1 MRRFRLAL
9 LLSLSTTLP
18 LAWSPPARAQVSDAE
33 RAAARDLFKQG
44 DELQRAGK
52 FPEALDKFQRAEQV
66 IHAPTNVL
74 RIAECQAAMGRLVES
89 AESYRTVT
97 RWQLAAGSPAAFQSA
112 IDQAKGELAQVEPRV
127 PKVLVQVTPPPP
139 QGSQPQLVID
149 GATVPF
155 ALVGEQIPLDPG
167 EHKLQATAAGQ
178 ASQEVTINLRERETK
193 NVALQ
198 LQPLPGGGA
207 TVVTPPPPGGGATP
221 PPPPPYGSNAT
232 PPGTPPPPPPVV
244 MESAPEA
251 VRQRSNVGI
260 LIGAHL
266 GGEAPSGKVATQSGM
281 TDLSNVSAG
290 GVAVGLDGGLRF
302 ARHWYVGVSYDHA
315 QYSPNTSVNNSQY
328 SGAQSHSDTFGLDF
342 AFMVNPDR
350 VSFYG
355 TLGLQTRIYTLAL
368 PNNVPSQTYTSGELL
383 AGIGIW
389 IPIGHWFR
397 LLPEL
402 TGGFGSFG
410 VPDNLGGA
418 NATNGLGDAGHGFFT
433 LGLVGYY
440 NIDL

>member
-1 MRRFRLAL
+1 MRRFRFALAL
-9 LLSLSTTLP
+9 TLSTTLP

-74 RIAECQAAMGRLVES
+74 RIAECQAAMGRLVEA
-89 AESYRTVT
+89 AESYRQVT
-97 RWQLAAGSPAAFQSA
+97 RWQLAAGSPPAFQSA

-127 PKVLVQVTPPPP
+127 PKVLVQVTPAPP

-167 EHKLQATAAGQ
+167 EHRLQATAAGQ
-178 ASQEVTINLRERETK
+178 ASQEVTVSLKERDTK
-193 NVALQ
+193 TVALQ

-207 TVVTPPPPGGGATP
+207 AVVAPPPSGGGATP
-221 PPPPPYGSNAT
+221 PPPPPYGSNGSNAM
-232 PPGTPPPPPPVV
+232 PAGTPPPPPPVV
-244 MESAPEA
+244 METAPEA
-251 VRQRSNVGI
+251 VRPRSNVGI

-266 GGEAPSGKVATQSGM
+266 GAVATSGKIDTTLGQQN
-281 TDLSNVSAG
+281 LSDVSAG
-290 GVAVGLDGGLRF
+290 GVGVGVDGGLRF
-302 ARHWYVGVSYDHA
+302 ARHWYVGLQYDHTT
-315 QYSPNTSVNNSQY
+315 YSPSSNNNNQFN
-328 SGAQSHSDTFGLDF
+328 GTQSHSDTVGLDF
-342 AFMVNPDR
+342 AYIVNPDR

-355 TLGLQTRIYTLAL
+355 TLGLQTRFYTLAL
-368 PNNVPSQTYTSGELL
+368 PNTQNSDSYTSGELL
-383 AGIGIW
+383 AGAGIW

-402 TGGFGSFG
+402 TGGFGNFNI
-410 VPDNLGGA
+410 P
-418 NATNGLGDAGHGFFT
+418 GDATSQAGTGHAFFT

>member
-1 MRRFRLAL
+1 MRRFCLAL
-9 LLSLSTTLP
+9 ALTLSTLP

-74 RIAECQAAMGRLVES
+74 RIAECQAAMGRLVEA
-89 AESYRTVT
+89 AESYRQVT
-97 RWQLAAGSPAAFQSA
+97 RWQLAAGSPPAFQSA

-178 ASQEVTINLRERETK
+178 ASQEVSVNLKERETK

-198 LQPLPGGGA
+198 LQPVPGGGA
-207 TVVTPPPPGGGATP
+207 VVAPPPAGGGAPP
-221 PPPPPYGSNAT
+221 PPPPPYGSNAV

-244 MESAPEA
+244 MEGAPEA
-251 VRQRSNVGI
+251 VRPRSNVGI

-266 GGEAPSGKVATQSGM
+266 GAVAPSGRIAGADGNM
-281 TDLSNVSAG
+281 HDLNNVSAG
-290 GVAVGLDGGLRF
+290 GIGVGIDGGLRF
-302 ARHWYVGVSYDHA
+302 ARHWYVGVSYDHDA
-315 QYSPNTSVNNSQY
+315 FSPTTTNPQLTS
-328 SGAQSHSDTFGLDF
+328 AQSHSDTFGLDF
-342 AFMVNPDR
+342 AFIVNPDR

-355 TLGLQTRIYTLAL
+355 TLGLQTRFYTLSATNL
-368 PNNVPSQTYTSGELL
+368 PQSETYTSGELL
-383 AGIGIW
+383 AGVGIW

-410 VPDNLGGA
+410 VPNDLGGSS
-418 NATNGLGDAGHGFFT
+418 TTSGLGEAGHAFFT

>member
-1 MRRFRLAL
+1 MRRLHLAL
-9 LLSLSTTLP
+9 LLSLSTLP

-74 RIAECQAAMGRLVES
+74 RIAECQAAMGKLVEA
-89 AESYRTVT
+89 AESYRQVT
-97 RWQLAAGSPAAFQSA
+97 RWTLPAGSPPAFQSA

-127 PKVLVQVTPPPP
+127 PKVLVQVTPTPA
-139 QGSQPQLVID
+139 QGSQPELVID
-149 GATVPF
+149 GASVPF

-167 EHKLQATAAGQ
+167 SHTLQAKAAGY
-178 ASQEVTINLRERETK
+178 ASQTESVSLRERDTK
-193 NVALQ
+193 TVALR
-198 LQPLPGGGA
+198 LEPAPGGGA
-207 TVVTPPPPGGGATP
+207 AVAPSPAGGTPP
-221 PPPPPYGSNAT
+221 PPPPPYGASNA
-232 PPGTPPPPPPVV
+232 PPGTPPPPPPVA
-244 MESAPEA
+244 MESAPA
-251 VRQRSNVGI
+251 AIRQRSNVGI

-266 GGEAPSGKVATQSGM
+266 GAVAPTGRIPTADGNMS
-281 TDLSNVSAG
+281 DLNNVSAG
-290 GVAVGLDGGLRF
+290 GVGVGIDGGLRF
-302 ARHWYVGVSYDHA
+302 ARHWYVGASYDHDVF
-315 QYSPNTSVNNSQY
+315 SPTTTNPQLTS
-328 SGAQSHSDTFGLDF
+328 AQSHSETFGLDF
-342 AFMVNPDR
+342 AFIVNPDR

-355 TLGLQTRIYTLAL
+355 TLGLQTRIYTLSAT
-368 PNNVPSQTYTSGELL
+368 NIPSETYTSGELL
-383 AGIGIW
+383 AGVGIW

-410 VPDNLGGA
+410 TPGSISGT
-418 NATNGLGDAGHGFFT
+418 TNGYGEAGHGFFT

>member
-1 MRRFRLAL
+1 MRRCCLAFA
-9 LLSLSTTLP
+9 LSLSTLP

-52 FPEALDKFQRAEQV
+52 FAEALDKFQRAEQV

-74 RIAECQAAMGRLVES
+74 RIAECQAAMGRLVEA
-89 AESYRTVT
+89 AESYRQVT
-97 RWQLAAGSPAAFQSA
+97 RWQLAAGSPPAFQSA

-178 ASQEVTINLRERETK
+178 ASPEVTVNLKERETK

-198 LQPLPGGGA
+198 LQPVPGGGA
-207 TVVTPPPPGGGATP
+207 VVAPPPAGGGTPP
-221 PPPPPYGSNAT
+221 PPPPPYGSNAM

-244 MESAPEA
+244 MEGAPEA
-251 VRQRSNVGI
+251 VRPRSNLGI

-266 GGEAPSGKVATQSGM
+266 GAVAPAGRIAAPDGNM
-281 TDLSNVSAG
+281 HDLNNVSAG
-290 GVAVGLDGGLRF
+290 GIGVGIDGGLRF
-302 ARHWYVGVSYDHA
+302 ARRWYVGVSYDHDA
-315 QYSPNTSVNNSQY
+315 FSPTTTNPQLTS
-328 SGAQSHSDTFGLDF
+328 AQSHSDTFGLDF
-342 AFMVNPDR
+342 AFIVNPDR

-355 TLGLQTRIYTLAL
+355 TLGLQTRIYTLSA
-368 PNNVPSQTYTSGELL
+368 NVNSNVNSQTYTSGELL
-383 AGIGIW
+383 AGVGIW

-410 VPDNLGGA
+410 VPDSLGGS
-418 NATNGLGDAGHGFFT
+418 NATNGLGDAGHAFFT

>member
-1 MRRFRLAL
+1 MRRSQLAL
-9 LLSLSTTLP
+9 LLTLSSFTLP
-18 LAWSPPARAQVSDAE
+18 LAWAPLARAQVSDAE

-66 IHAPTNVL
+66 IHAPTNLL
-74 RIAECQAAMGRLVES
+74 RIAECQAAMNHLVEA

-97 RWQLAAGSPAAFQSA
+97 RWQLPAGSPPAFQSA
-112 IDQAKGELAQVEPRV
+112 IDQAKGELAQIEPRV
-127 PKVLVQVTPPPP
+127 PKVLVQVTPAPP

-178 ASQEVTINLRERETK
+178 ASQEATVSLRERETK
-193 NVALQ
+193 TVALELKPVQ
-198 LQPLPGGGA
+198 GGGA
-207 TVVTPPPPGGGATP
+207 VVAPPPPPPGGAPP
-221 PPPPPYGSNAT
+221 PPPPPYGS
-232 PPGTPPPPPPVV
+232 PGTPPPPPPVV
-244 MESAPEA
+244 MEGAPQAIRE
-251 VRQRSNVGI
+251 RSNLGI

-266 GGEAPSGKVATQSGM
+266 GAVAPSGRIPTANGPNGSM
-281 TDLSNVSAG
+281 EDLNNVSAG
-290 GVAVGLDGGLRF
+290 GLGVGIDGGLRF
-302 ARHWYVGVSYDHA
+302 ARRWYVGVSYDHTA
-315 QYSPNTSVNNSQY
+315 YSPTSTNPELTN
-328 SGAQSHSDTFGLDF
+328 AQSHSDTFGLDF
-342 AFMVNPDR
+342 AFIVNPDR
-350 VSFYG
+350 VSFYA
-355 TLGLQTRIYTLAL
+355 TLGLQTRIYTLAASGI
-368 PNNVPSQTYTSGELL
+368 NTETYTSGELL
-383 AGIGIW
+383 AGVGLW

-410 VPDNLGGA
+410 VPGDVN
-418 NATNGLGDAGHGFFT
+418 NTNGLGEAGHGFFT

>member
-1 MRRFRLAL
+1 V
-9 LLSLSTTLP
+9 
-18 LAWSPPARAQVSDAE
+18 RAQVSDAE

-44 DELQRAGK
+44 DELQRSGK
-52 FPEALDKFQRAEQV
+52 FPEALDKFTRAEQV

-74 RIAECQAAMGRLVES
+74 RIAECQAAMGRLVEA
-89 AESYRTVT
+89 AESYRQVT
-97 RWQLAAGSPAAFQSA
+97 RWQLSPGSPTAFQSA
-112 IDQAKGELAQVEPRV
+112 MDQAKGELAQVEPRV
-127 PKVLVQVTPPPP
+127 PKVQVQVTPTPP

-167 EHKLQATAAGQ
+167 EHRLQATAAGQ
-178 ASQEVTINLRERETK
+178 ASPEVTVNLKERETK
-193 NVALQ
+193 TVALE
-198 LQPLPGGGA
+198 LKPVPGGGA
-207 TVVTPPPPGGGATP
+207 AAVAPAPGGGATP
-221 PPPPPYGSNAT
+221 PPPPPYGSNAM

-251 VRQRSNVGI
+251 IRQRSNVGI

-266 GGEAPSGKVATQSGM
+266 GAVAPSGRIPTSNGQMS
-281 TDLSNVSAG
+281 DLNNVSAG
-290 GVAVGLDGGLRF
+290 GIGVGIDAGLRF
-302 ARHWYVGVSYDHA
+302 ARHWYVGVSYDHSA
-315 QYSPNTSVNNSQY
+315 FSPTTTNPQLTS
-328 SGAQSHSDTFGLDF
+328 AQSHSETFGLDF
-342 AFMVNPDR
+342 AFIVNPDR

-355 TLGLQTRIYTLAL
+355 TLGLQTRIYTLSATGIATE
-368 PNNVPSQTYTSGELL
+368 TYTSGELL
-383 AGIGIW
+383 AGVGLW

-410 VPDNLGGA
+410 VPDNLGGSS
-418 NATNGLGDAGHGFFT
+418 ATNGLGETGHGFFT
-433 LGLVGYY
+433 LGVVGYY